1 MPESSA
7 RVLATAV
14 VVVHMA
20 FVAFV
25 VAGGVLALR
34 WPRVAWLHL
43 PAALWGATIA
53 LCGFICPLTP
63 FENWLRVRG
72 GGRAYDTGFLEHY
85 LLPILYPV
93 AMTRA
98 LQIATGVFV
107 VLVNGLVYWRVIRG
121 HVLAA
126 RRSSI
131 SSRVRGQSCFS
142 RRESARSASRRPPV

>member
-1 MPESSA
+1 MESSSHA
-7 RVLATAV
+7 LATVVVLA
-14 VVVHMA
+14 HMA

-43 PAALWGATIA
+43 PAALWGTMIA
-53 LCGFICPLTP
+53 LVGWICPLTP
-63 FENWLRVRG
+63 LENWLRVRA

-93 AMTRA
+93 GMTRG

-107 VLVNGLVYWRVIRG
+107 VLVNALIYWRVI
-121 HVLAA
+121 H
-126 RRSSI
+126 
-131 SSRVRGQSCFS
+131 RVRELAGTGLATPPADPDS
-142 RRESARSASRRPPV
+142 R